1 MDRHTKE
8 VNLKVVTYNGNLE
21 KCDNWMN
28 LNLREVICTSRV
40 REHAIALSRAAPIAQ
55 LSFSRGR
62 G

>member
-1 MDRHTKE
+1 ME
-8 VNLKVVTYNGNLE
+8 LKSGETYNGNLE